1 MSHITAFVDED
12 AGRELEPAS
21 AEVQACLAL
30 NRAILQTLAS
40 LSPTL
45 AGVAER
51 ALSDELDLARRG
63 RAPSRTI
70 ELIEDARDQLQD
82 DAGALEMMGA
92 LEMALVAAADALPDI
107 AGLPKA

>member
-51 ALSDELDLARRG
+51 ALSDELDLARRSG
-63 RAPSRTI
+63 APHRTV

-107 AGLPKA
+107 AGLQKA

>member
-21 AEVQACLAL
+21 AEVLACLAL

-51 ALSDELDLARRG
+51 ALSDELGLARG
-63 RAPSRTI
+63 SGAPHRTV
-70 ELIEDARDQLQD
+70 ELIEDARDRLQD

-107 AGLPKA
+107 AGLQTA